1 VENSSLIWS
10 IISIFHFWRKSF
22 KNWDIYKKLRFFRKC
37 LKKVIFLEVDFSK
50 INFGE
55 WYTTMIVCTLWEKC
69 EYYFFQFDYISVIID
84 KLIYLNVNWE
94 SHITFETSYLGN
106 YWLYE
111 VKHKSIFKLICKLWN
126 CLCAFFTYVT
136 ISHKL
141 FIKMYYNLRK
151 FIYIGNYSS
160 YKI

>member
-1 VENSSLIWS
+1 MQKWNVIFQISFINNFLTFFNFINNGKTCWRSFWIIILTTYIKVENSSLIWN
-10 IISIFHFWRKSF
+10 IIIWSIFHFWRKSF

-84 KLIYLNVNWE
+84 KLIFKRKLR
-94 SHITFETSYLGN
+94 ISY
-106 YWLYE
+106 Y
-111 VKHKSIFKLICKLWN
+111 LWN
-126 CLCAFFTYVT
+126 IIYR
-136 ISHKL
+136 KL
-141 FIKMYYNLRK
+141 LVVR
-151 FIYIGNYSS
+151 G
-160 YKI
+160 